1 MLILDQGEISFKKKT
16 LSMSLHSKLIEES
29 SRTFQAPTQKFWT
42 FSRINGIQGHFND
55 HSHVKASANI
65 VSYSELQPQRSR
77 LKSILC
83 FSMIIITM
91 DWRKSRFMVTR
102 VGANE
107 VIKASLKLN
116 MKPQKSAESK
126 LNPNKFYA

>member
-1 MLILDQGEISFKKKT
+1 
-16 LSMSLHSKLIEES
+16 
-29 SRTFQAPTQKFWT
+29 
-42 FSRINGIQGHFND
+42 
-55 HSHVKASANI
+55 
-65 VSYSELQPQRSR
+65 
-77 LKSILC
+77 
-83 FSMIIITM
+83 M

-116 MKPQKSAESK
+116 MKPQESAESK